1 MKSSIFVKVD
11 DLQLTEVVN
20 KNPIPKQAKLLTST
34 NKTTLKILDVEY
46 YDLKGVMTK
55 FTCRDEAQSLDVY
68 LLRHQLP
75 FRIIS
80 VDFFFD
86 KKLEQIFVN
95 LIIFDY

>member
-1 MKSSIFVKVD
+1 M
-11 DLQLTEVVN
+11 QLTEVVN
-20 KNPIPKQAKLLTST
+20 KNPITKQAKLLTST

-68 LLRHQLP
+68 LLRHQLL
-75 FRIIS
+75 FCIIS

>member
-1 MKSSIFVKVD
+1 M
-11 DLQLTEVVN
+11 QLTEVVN

-68 LLRHQLP
+68 LLRHQFP
-75 FRIIS
+75 FYIIN
-80 VDFFFD
+80 VDFFFY
-86 KKLEQIFVN
+86 KKIE
-95 LIIFDY
+95 